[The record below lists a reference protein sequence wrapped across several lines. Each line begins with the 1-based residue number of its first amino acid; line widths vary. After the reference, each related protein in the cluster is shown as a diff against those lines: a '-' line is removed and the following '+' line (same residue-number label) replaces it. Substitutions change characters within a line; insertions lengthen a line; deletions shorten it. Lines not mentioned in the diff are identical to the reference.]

1 MNFFNPYP
9 ILLSIRALYDGN
21 NFNVQIK
28 PPITNDKTVNKES
41 KQREKNNGIPIDKK
55 IAA

>member
-9 ILLSIRALYDGN
+9 IFLSIRALYDGN

-28 PPITNDKTVNKES
+28 PCITNDKTVNKES